1 MKPIKAAIVSIEGT
15 ELNDDEKRIIKNEN
29 PLGIALF
36 ARNINNEQQLLKLN
50 RQMKEII
57 ERDDFI
63 IAIDQEGGRVCR
75 LKQPHFRDYISQSV
89 MASLNEEEA
98 RKIAKLHAELIAD
111 DLHSVGVNCNFA
123 PTLDVATP
131 DITNALKCRCF
142 SENEKIVAELGKIIF
157 DTYNQNAIIP
167 CIKHLPGHSGA
178 TVDPHL
184 DLPKIDKI
192 NNKYFYPFEQIAPDA
207 LMAIT
212 AHIVINEIDDKP
224 ITMSKKAISEI
235 IRKRFSFNGII
246 VSDALE
252 MHALS
257 GSLTEK
263 TQTSI
268 SAGCDVVC
276 YCRGDKDGVMEVLD
290 NCGYLSDN
298 AMATLNKISAI
309 INTPY
314 TKQNIEQKNIEYK
327 QLSEKTVPIEN
338 DYDTVEVL
346 NKLYAKKMQ

>member
-15 ELNDDEKRIIKNEN
+15 KLNDDEKRIIKNEN

-36 ARNINNEQQLLKLN
+36 ARNIKTPKQLKNLN
-50 RQMKEII
+50 KQIKEIA

-75 LKQPHFRDYISQSV
+75 LKHPHFRNYVSQSA
-89 MASLNEEEA
+89 MISPGEEEA

-111 DLHSVGVNCNFA
+111 DLHNVGVNCNFA

-131 DITNALKCRCF
+131 DITDALKNRCF

-192 NNKYFYPFEQIAPDA
+192 NNKYFYPFEQITPSA
-207 LMAIT
+207 LMAMT
-212 AHIVINEIDDKP
+212 AHIVINEIDNKP

-235 IRKRFSFNGII
+235 IRNRFNFKGII

-257 GSLTEK
+257 GSLTER

-298 AMATLNKISAI
+298 AMEVLGKINMI
-309 INTPY
+309 INATY
-314 TKQNIEQKNIEYK
+314 TKHNIEQKDIEYK
-327 QLSEKTVPIEN
+327 QLSFS
-338 DYDTVEVL
+338 
-346 NKLYAKKMQ
+346 